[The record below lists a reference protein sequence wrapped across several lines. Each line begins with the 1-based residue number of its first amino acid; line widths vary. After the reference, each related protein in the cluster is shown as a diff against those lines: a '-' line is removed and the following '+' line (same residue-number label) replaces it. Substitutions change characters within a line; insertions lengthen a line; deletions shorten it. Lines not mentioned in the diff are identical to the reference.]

1 MAENKN
7 SNSRP
12 SYTPAKDLNVVV
24 KFENDDS
31 PEGKMRLKLAREII
45 CQLILL
51 GQKRGR
57 PSQVEEQIHEVA

>member
-1 MAENKN
+1 MSEGKDINLRALFVA
-7 SNSRP
+7 
-12 SYTPAKDLNVVV
+12 AKDLMVVV

-31 PEGKMRLKLAREII
+31 SEGMMRAKLAKEIV

-57 PSQVEEQIHEVA
+57 PARFKENVDEAA